1 MFDHLQTE
9 TKIMGAKASSV
20 LRVCLEEDVGALK
33 EQSESHLSQIESQ
46 KTDIHKLQDHL
57 RRQFQG
63 VVGQL
68 QVTEAGMCSEVETQ
82 VHESDISTACQFV
95 NEKNQYL

>member
-9 TKIMGAKASSV
+9 MKIMGAKASSV

-33 EQSESHLSQIESQ
+33 EQSESHLFQIESQ

-57 RRQFQG
+57 RRQF
-63 VVGQL
+63 
-68 QVTEAGMCSEVETQ
+68 
-82 VHESDISTACQFV
+82 
-95 NEKNQYL
+95 